1 MTTMDATVAEYR
13 DLPLSLLFES
23 TTNPRRH
30 FDEAFL
36 KELAENIC
44 ANGILSHLL
53 VRPKELALRDRL
65 WRPALSLRT
74 DRPVRHGAGAHPG
87 NDRCS
92 GIGGAVG
99 RKFTAARRSPNGRG
113 AGLQALL
120 DSEDPKYSIEQTAET
135 GESAAYV
142 TASCA

>member
-44 ANGILSHLL
+44 ANG
-53 VRPKELALRDRL
+53 KGLALRDRL

-92 GIGGAVG
+92 GMGGAVG